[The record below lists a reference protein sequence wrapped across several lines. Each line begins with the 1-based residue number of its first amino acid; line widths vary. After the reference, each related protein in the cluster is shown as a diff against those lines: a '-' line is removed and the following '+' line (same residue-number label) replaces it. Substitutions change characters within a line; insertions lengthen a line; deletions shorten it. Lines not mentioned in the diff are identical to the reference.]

1 MSLGTIGVEEEY
13 QLIDAGSGALR
24 PVNDVVLDAAEPALG
39 DAVHPELLRTQVEV
53 STPVCVSLDQV
64 DAELRALRRRLNVV
78 AAQYGCRLGAAG
90 THPTARWDEQE
101 VTPSERYLAMAS
113 EFQQMALETLIF
125 GCHVHVGIEDP
136 ELRIDVMNRIRP
148 WLPTILALSA
158 NSPFW
163 AGRDTGY
170 GSYRTM
176 VFRRWPTTGI
186 PAFFAGNDDYE
197 RVVKTLV
204 SAGAIEDATHLYWY
218 VRPSARF
225 PTLEVRIPDVCL
237 TVDEAVTVAG
247 LIAAMAATAR
257 GDAEAGREPPDARSE
272 LLEAAVWRSARYGL
286 HERLIDVGSAS
297 LLPAPEVVLTML
309 AALRPALEE
318 ADVWERIDDGV
329 RGIIAGGTGATRQRA
344 VYRKSNS
351 LADVARY
358 IADQTAEVGD

>member
-1 MSLGTIGVEEEY
+1 MALGTIGVEEEY

-39 DAVHPELLRTQVEV
+39 DSVHPELLRTQVEV
-53 STPVCVSLDQV
+53 STPVCNSLDEV
-64 DAELRALRRRLNVV
+64 DRELRALRRRLNGV
-78 AAQYGCRLGAAG
+78 AARYGCRLGAAG
-90 THPTARWDEQE
+90 THPSARWDDQE
-101 VTPSERYLAMAS
+101 VTPSERYLVMAS

-125 GCHVHVGIEDP
+125 GCHVHVGIEDL
-136 ELRIDVMNRIRP
+136 ELRIAVMNRIRP
-148 WLPTILALSA
+148 WLPTLLALSA

-163 AGRDTGY
+163 GGRDTGY
-170 GSYRTM
+170 ASYRTM

-186 PAFFAGNDDYE
+186 PAFFADNDDYE

-237 TVDEAVTVAG
+237 TVDEAVTVAA
-247 LIAAMAATAR
+247 LVAAMAATAR
-257 GDAEAGREPPDARSE
+257 RDAEAGRELHQARPE

-286 HERLIDVGSAS
+286 KERLIDVASAS
-297 LLPAPEVVLTML
+297 LLPARDVVLTMM
-309 AALRPALEE
+309 ATLRPALEE
-318 ADVWERIDDGV
+318 ADAWDRIDDGV
-329 RGIIAGGTGATRQRA
+329 RGILGGGTGADRQRA
-344 VYRKSNS
+344 IYRKSNS

-358 IADQTAEVGD
+358 IADQTAEA